1 MGPPSEILKE
11 VGHRPWPL
19 PSGPWIMMQSWHDL
33 LFAHWRM
40 APEQLRPLLP
50 KSLTLDTF
58 EGDAW
63 IVITPFHMH
72 LRPRGLPSVSHFPE
86 LNCRTYVEFG
96 GKPGVLFF
104 SLDAGSRLAVWGA
117 KTFYLLPYFHAH
129 IKIRKEGDRIRYISR
144 RSSAAASLSANYAP
158 SGPVRDSRRGTL
170 EHWLT
175 ERYCLYA
182 YSRQRLYRGKSIMFL
197 GPCRTRPAK
206 LRRTVS
212 RLRAELRYP
221 KLR

>member
-1 MGPPSEILKE
+1 
-11 VGHRPWPL
+11 
-19 PSGPWIMMQSWHDL
+19 MQSWHDL

-63 IVITPFHMH
+63 IGITPFHMH

-96 GKPGVLFF
+96 GKPGVFFF

-182 YSRQRLYRGKSIMFL
+182 YSRQRLYRGEIHHVPWPLQNATCEIEENSIAAASGIALPQTSPLLHFAREL
-197 GPCRTRPAK
+197 DVLIWP
-206 LRRTVS
+206 
-212 RLRAELRYP
+212 LRAA
-221 KLR
+221 